1 MATNNGDI
9 GSGSSRRLAK
19 TPSFRYSDH
28 TIAIPD
34 VVDGRA
40 KPPTQGAWIHFDDH
54 KGTHHFMTSPR
65 ILLKAWNLRPKKHLG
80 QNFLMNQSLAEQIV
94 DCAMLEADDQVFEI
108 GCGLGAITIPA
119 AQKVTRLVAVE
130 KDPQLLDLLRSELA
144 ARQLPNVQLVN
155 QDILTL
161 NFMEYFDSETP
172 PAIVIGNLPYNISSQ
187 IVVYLIAARV
197 HINRAL
203 LMLQKEMAQ
212 RLIAPPGNRDYGRL
226 SVMLQYCAHVSVVAE
241 APANMFYP
249 RPKID
254 SQVIKVTFK
263 EHIPYPADDEKMLSR
278 VVKAGFSQ
286 RRKTLRNALTGNI
299 LEADHAC
306 VEAWLGQADIDP
318 RRRAE
323 TLAVEEFVRLANVIS
338 GDRE

>member
-1 MATNNGDI
+1 
-9 GSGSSRRLAK
+9 
-19 TPSFRYSDH
+19 
-28 TIAIPD
+28 
-34 VVDGRA
+34 
-40 KPPTQGAWIHFDDH
+40 
-54 KGTHHFMTSPR
+54 MTSPR

-80 QNFLMNQSLAEQIV
+80 QNFLLNQTLAEQIV
-94 DCAMLEADDQVFEI
+94 DGAMLEADDQVLEI

-130 KDPQLLDLLRSELA
+130 KDQQLLDLLRSELA
-144 ARQLPNVQLVN
+144 ARQLSNVQLVN

-161 NFMEYFDSETP
+161 NFREYFDSETP
-172 PAIVIGNLPYNISSQ
+172 PAVVIGNLPYNISSQ
-187 IVVYLIAARV
+187 IVVFLITARR

-226 SVMLQYCAHVSVVAE
+226 SVMLQYCAHVNVVAE

-249 RPKID
+249 RPKVD
-254 SQVIKVTFK
+254 SQVIKVAFK
-263 EHIPYPADDEKMLSR
+263 ERIPYPADDEKMLSR

-286 RRKTLRNALTGNI
+286 RRKTLRNALAGNI
-299 LEADHAC
+299 LNADHAC
-306 VEAWLGQADIDP
+306 VETWLGHADIDP